1 MLRPNVPAMPAPTG
15 QVTPP
20 AVVEPTTIT
29 RHAPAHAPSAAPAPA
44 PSSTR
49 PTIQLTSGGLITLV
63 VGGTTVVLVLGAVL
77 VSLLLAVAI
86 TAGSTAI
93 TALVIRSIMTADAKR
108 R

>member
-1 MLRPNVPAMPAPTG
+1 MLRPKVPSMPVPTG

-20 AVVEPTTIT
+20 AVVEPTVIT
-29 RHAPAHAPSAAPAPA
+29 QSQPAPVA
-44 PSSTR
+44 HQPPTSTR
-49 PTIQLTSGGLITLV
+49 PTVQLTPGALVTLV
-63 VGGTTVVLVLGAVL
+63 VGGSGVVLVLGTVL

-93 TALVIRSIMTADAKR
+93 TALVIRSLMNSEHKR

>member
-1 MLRPNVPAMPAPTG
+1 MLRPKVPPMPAPTG

-20 AVVEPTTIT
+20 AVIEPTTIT
-29 RHAPAHAPSAAPAPA
+29 PSAPAPMPIAAPA
-44 PSSTR
+44 SNR
-49 PTIQLTSGGLITLV
+49 PTNQLTSGGLITLV

-93 TALVIRSIMTADAKR
+93 TALVIRSLMNSDTKR

>member
-1 MLRPNVPAMPAPTG
+1 MLRPKVPTMPAPTG
-15 QVTPP
+15 HIAPP
-20 AVVEPTTIT
+20 AVIEPATIIT
-29 RHAPAHAPSAAPAPA
+29 QPAAAAPTPTVVPA
-44 PSSTR
+44 STR

-93 TALVIRSIMTADAKR
+93 TALVIRSLMNSDTKR

>member
-1 MLRPNVPAMPAPTG
+1 MLRPKVPTMPAPTG

-20 AVVEPTTIT
+20 AVIEPTTIT
-29 RHAPAHAPSAAPAPA
+29 QSAPAPMPTTEPA
-44 PSSTR
+44 SNR

-93 TALVIRSIMTADAKR
+93 TALVIRSLMNSDTKR

>member
-15 QVTPP
+15 QGTPP
-20 AVVEPTTIT
+20 AVVEPTMIT
-29 RHAPAHAPSAAPAPA
+29 HHAPAPTAAPAPT
-44 PSSTR
+44 STR

-93 TALVIRSIMTADAKR
+93 TALVIRSLMNSDTKR